1 MEIRK
6 STDRDADAIIDIFA
20 SAKRYMKE
28 NGNASQ
34 WDDSYPDRATL
45 ERDIGGGNS
54 YVFVDGLAL
63 VAFDCIAR
71 TRAPFASA
79 CIGNT

>member
-6 STDRDADAIIDIFA
+6 STERDADAIMEIYA
-20 SAKRYMKE
+20 SAKRCMKE

-34 WDDSYPDRATL
+34 WDESYPDRATL
-45 ERDIGGGNS
+45 ARDIANGSS

-71 TRAPFASA
+71 T
-79 CIGNT
+79 

>member
-6 STDRDADAIIDIFA
+6 TTLQDVDTVLDVFA

-45 ERDIGGGNS
+45 ERDIAGGSS

-63 VAFDCIAR
+63 VTFDCIAR
-71 TRAPFASA
+71 T
-79 CIGNT
+79 

>member
-6 STDRDADAIIDIFA
+6 STDRDADAIMDIFA

-45 ERDIGGGNS
+45 ERDIAGGSS
-54 YVFVDGLAL
+54 YVFVDAGRSS
-63 VAFDCIAR
+63 AR
-71 TRAPFASA
+71 LPSSSA
-79 CIGNT
+79 RMRLTA

>member
-6 STDRDADAIIDIFA
+6 TTLQDVDTVLDVFA

-45 ERDIGGGNS
+45 ERDIAGGSS

-71 TRAPFASA
+71 T
-79 CIGNT
+79 

>member
-6 STDRDADAIIDIFA
+6 TTLQDVDTVLDVFA

-45 ERDIGGGNS
+45 ERDIAGGNS

-63 VAFDCIAR
+63 VAFDCIAH
-71 TRAPFASA
+71 T
-79 CIGNT
+79 

>member
-6 STDRDADAIIDIFA
+6 TTLQDVDTVLDVFA

-45 ERDIGGGNS
+45 ERDIAGGSS
-54 YVFVDGLAL
+54 YVFADGLAL

-71 TRAPFASA
+71 T
-79 CIGNT
+79 